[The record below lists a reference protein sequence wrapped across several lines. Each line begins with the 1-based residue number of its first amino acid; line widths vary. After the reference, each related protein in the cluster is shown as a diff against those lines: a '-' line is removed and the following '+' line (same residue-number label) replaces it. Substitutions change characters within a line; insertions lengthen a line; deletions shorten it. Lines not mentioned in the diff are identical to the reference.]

1 MVDAY
6 KLLNNVEKNAQNKTL
21 DRRRLAKNTRQDMED
36 SKHHTRYFH
45 VVLSRMDDRNC
56 NLVFVIFSVR

>member
-6 KLLNNVEKNAQNKTL
+6 RLLNNVEKNAQNKTL

-36 SKHHTRYFH
+36 LKHHTRYFH
-45 VVLSRMDDRNC
+45 VVRLAYG
-56 NLVFVIFSVR
+56 

>member
-45 VVLSRMDDRNC
+45 VVRPKYG
-56 NLVFVIFSVR
+56 